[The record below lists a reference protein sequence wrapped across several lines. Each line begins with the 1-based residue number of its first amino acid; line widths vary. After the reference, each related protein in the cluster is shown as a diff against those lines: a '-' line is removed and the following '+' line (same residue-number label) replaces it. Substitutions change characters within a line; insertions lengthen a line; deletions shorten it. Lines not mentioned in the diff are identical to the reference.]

1 MAVSSWRPSLIRF
14 RVHECTAEHQYGM
27 SDARIPPDIAT
38 LSFEDALAQLE
49 AIVRELEAGQS
60 KLDAAI
66 QAYERGALLKA
77 HCEAKLREAQM
88 TVERIA
94 RTAEGGITVEAA
106 GIEQGS

>member
-1 MAVSSWRPSLIRF
+1 
-14 RVHECTAEHQYGM
+14 M
-27 SDARIPPDIAT
+27 SDAPIPPDIAA

-49 AIVRELEAGQS
+49 AIVRELEAGQG

-77 HCEAKLREAQM
+77 HCETKLREAQM

-94 RTAEGGITVEAA
+94 RTADGTVAVEPA
-106 GIEQGS
+106 GIEQGP